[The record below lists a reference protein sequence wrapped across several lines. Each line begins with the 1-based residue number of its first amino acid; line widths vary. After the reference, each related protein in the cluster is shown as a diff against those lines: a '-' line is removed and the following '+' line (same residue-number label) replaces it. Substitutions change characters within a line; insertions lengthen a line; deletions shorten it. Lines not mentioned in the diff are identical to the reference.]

1 MYFFIILFFIVPF
14 AEISFLISVGSYV
27 GTLNTI
33 ALVLATAVLG
43 GILIRLQGT
52 EILWLVR
59 LKLTEGRLPA
69 EELFSGFLLVVSG
82 VLLCTPGFFTDS
94 LGFVLLVPWIR
105 SKCSQM
111 IKKRIFG
118 NTESWSDAKVAGGR
132 SVYERDRSGHT
143 FLGEIEI
150 SEDKEG

>member
-111 IKKRIFG
+111 IKKRILHM
-118 NTESWSDAKVAGGR
+118 TD
-132 SVYERDRSGHT
+132 
-143 FLGEIEI
+143 L
-150 SEDKEG
+150 EGPIWVGFKFV